1 MRTVET
7 TGADIEEAIEQGL
20 KLLDVARENVIVEII
35 EEPKGGLLGIGSKEA
50 VVRLTTFVPPRSER
64 EKFVSSAAVAE
75 PETETQSASS
85 QGRNH
90 TPRRPQGRRDSN
102 NRRDGRDKRGGS
114 GQRGKP
120 QRRGDGGGSQQKR
133 SEPVDLSHIQPLR
146 ISEAVADENEIPDGV
161 KVGAETL
168 SELLGQMGIDSPQI
182 SIERIISNGDQEIDA
197 PWLLHVRGEKLGM
210 LIGRRGETLASLEYL
225 TRLIA
230 SRDIESR
237 AEFAIDVENYR
248 ARREVYLS
256 QLAHSK
262 ADEAARRKKPIYL
275 EPMSPSERRL
285 VHMYLRDHPTVYT
298 ESKGEGNRRR
308 VTIVPK
314 NEN

>member
-7 TGADIEEAIEQGL
+7 TGVDIEEAIEKGL

-64 EKFVSSAAVAE
+64 EKFVSSAATEEEKPA
-75 PETETQSASS
+75 PESSSSA
-85 QGRNH
+85 QKGRNH
-90 TPRRPQGRRDSN
+90 KPRRSQ
-102 NRRDGRDKRGGS
+102 NRRDKRGDRRG
-114 GQRGKP
+114 GGRGKSSRGGGRGGRGKRDALQEVSHIEP
-120 QRRGDGGGSQQKR
+120 QRIT
-133 SEPVDLSHIQPLR
+133 E
-146 ISEAVADENEIPDGV
+146 VASNDTEIPDGV

-168 SELLGQMGIDSPQI
+168 SELLDQMGVNAPNIQ
-182 SIERIISNGDQEIDA
+182 IERIISNGDQEIEA
-197 PWLLHVRGEKLGM
+197 PWLLHIHGEKMGM
-210 LIGRRGETLASLEYL
+210 LIGRRGETLAALEYL

-237 AEFAIDVENYR
+237 AEFAVDVENYR
-248 ARREVYLS
+248 ARREV
-256 QLAHSK
+256 QLNQMAHSK
-262 ADEAARRKKPIYL
+262 ADEAVRRNKTIYL

-285 VHMYLRDHPTVYT
+285 VHMFLREHPAVYT
-298 ESKGEGNRRR
+298 ESKGDGNRRR

-314 NEN
+314 EESN